1 MGDHLTYAQPLL
13 DSMQLL
19 LPTAQL
25 DSILIKPVGHVVL
38 PVVDI

>member
-1 MGDHLTYAQPLL
+1 MGNHLTYAQSFL
-13 DSMQLL
+13 DRTQAP

-25 DSILIKPVGHVVL
+25 DLILIKPVGHVVL